1 MIDVFVLAG
10 GLVKTGGEYCEW
22 LEKIQKISKYK
33 WFNSERMWYIFVFA
47 GFCFVVKCEK
57 DLQFNPHPN
66 RYWQLRRGSNAWDDG
81 TCCNLEPKNIREALG
96 AHKQKDVLK
105 QKMMLCI

>member
-1 MIDVFVLAG
+1 VSIVNG
-10 GLVKTGGEYCEW
+10 WK
-22 LEKIQKISKYK
+22 KSKRFLSTNGSILK
-33 WFNSERMWYIFVFA
+33 ECGIFLFFA

-66 RYWQLRRGSNAWDDG
+66 RYWQLRRGSNAWHDG

-105 QKMMLCI
+105 RSEDDVVHMNSHKKVMKMFL